1 MIHKIKLYE
10 LRRAIRNIIIEADEE
25 EDRRGPVAKMKGW
38 QPPQNM
44 VSGTDTTDWTT
55 WDRDDV
61 LSSQS
66 ILHFINR
73 STADFVFDI
82 SNYYLSNCA
91 SHFLSFSV
99 AYHVS

>member
-10 LRRAIRNIIIEADEE
+10 LRRAIRNIIIEADEV

-55 WDRDDV
+55 WDRDDMAGDE
-61 LSSQS
+61 
-66 ILHFINR
+66 FIDD
-73 STADFVFDI
+73 TLDEADEDEE
-82 SNYYLSNCA
+82 
-91 SHFLSFSV
+91 
-99 AYHVS
+99 

>member
-25 EDRRGPVAKMKGW
+25 EEDRRGPVDKMKGW

-55 WDRDDV
+55 WDRDDMAGDE
-61 LSSQS
+61 
-66 ILHFINR
+66 FIDD
-73 STADFVFDI
+73 TLDEADEDEE
-82 SNYYLSNCA
+82 
-91 SHFLSFSV
+91 
-99 AYHVS
+99 

>member
-25 EDRRGPVAKMKGW
+25 EDRRGPVDKMKGW

-55 WDRDDV
+55 WDRDDMAGDE
-61 LSSQS
+61 
-66 ILHFINR
+66 FIDD
-73 STADFVFDI
+73 TLDEADEDEE
-82 SNYYLSNCA
+82 
-91 SHFLSFSV
+91 
-99 AYHVS
+99 